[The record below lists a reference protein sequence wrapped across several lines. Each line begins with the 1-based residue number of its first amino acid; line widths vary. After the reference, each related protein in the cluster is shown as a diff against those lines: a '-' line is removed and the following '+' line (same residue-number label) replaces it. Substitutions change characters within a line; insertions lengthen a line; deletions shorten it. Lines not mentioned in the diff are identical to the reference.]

1 MAMTA
6 PNSSTTTATAPD
18 GQSYAA
24 PLATV
29 TTLFFMWGFLTC
41 LNDILV
47 PHLKS
52 IFDLNYAQAMLIQ
65 FAFFGAYFIF
75 SIPSAKII
83 DWIGYQRS
91 MVVGLLT
98 MGLGA
103 FLFVPAASV
112 PSFPLFLGALI
123 VLAAGITCLQVAAN
137 PYVTVLG
144 PPQTASSRL
153 NLTQAFNSLGTFLA
167 PSFGGLLILSATA
180 KSVTEIR
187 ALAPD
192 ALQTYRLH
200 EAATVKSPYVGLG
213 IALCVLAIAIGT
225 FKLPKIE
232 HAQHKVGE
240 KVNDSI
246 WRHPS
251 LIFGAIAIFV
261 YVGGEVSIGSFLV
274 NYFTQPEIGGLTEKM
289 AAGFVSL
296 YWGGAMVGRFFG
308 SAILSGAKAFYM
320 ALASVGGLLAFLI
333 LSWVGDNW
341 AQSLSAPAIHFNIGA
356 LWWEV
361 VRLFVNARPLF
372 ALIAVTG
379 LVLAVATAV
388 RGGHLVVRTG
398 TLLGICAVC
407 AAGLV
412 AISMLTNGH
421 TAMYSIILVGFFNS
435 IMFPSIF
442 TLGVAELGPLTG
454 DGSGI
459 MIMAIVGGAIIPVAQ
474 GAIADRIGIHHAFFL
489 PVICY
494 LYILFFALSGSKP
507 NSERY
512 AKA

>member
-1 MAMTA
+1 MAIAA
-6 PNSSTTTATAPD
+6 PNTSTAVQAP
-18 GQSYAA
+18 GTEQSYGA

-52 IFDLNYAQAMLIQ
+52 IFDLSYAQVMLIQ

-112 PSFPLFLGALI
+112 PSYPLFLGALI

-144 PPQTASSRL
+144 KPETASSRL

-167 PSFGGLLILSATA
+167 PFFGGLLILTTATM
-180 KSVTEIR
+180 SITEIR

-192 ALQTYRLH
+192 ALQAYRVS
-200 EAATVKSPYVGLG
+200 EAATVKMPYVGLG
-213 IALCVLAIAIGT
+213 IALVLLAIAIGS

-240 KVNDSI
+240 KVDDSI
-246 WRHPS
+246 WNHPN

-274 NYFTQPEIGGLTEKM
+274 NYFGQPEIGGLTEKV
-289 AAGFVSL
+289 AAGFVAL

-308 SAILSGAKAFYM
+308 SALLSGAKAAYM
-320 ALASVGGLLAFLI
+320 GLASVGGVLAFL
-333 LSWVGDNW
+333 LSTWVAHTWADNL
-341 AQSLSAPAIHFNIGA
+341 AAPAGHFSLVAVLWA
-356 LWWEV
+356 LV
-361 VRLFVNARPLF
+361 SILVTARPLF
-372 ALIAVTG
+372 ALVAV
-379 LVLAVATAV
+379 VAAILAILTALS
-388 RGGHLVVRTG
+388 GGHLVAPTG
-398 TLLGICAVC
+398 ALLGICAVC
-407 AAGLV
+407 AAALV
-412 AISMLTNGH
+412 AISMLTSGH
-421 TAMYSIILVGFFNS
+421 FAMYSIILVGFFNS

-454 DGSGI
+454 DGSGV

-474 GAIADRIGIHHAFFL
+474 GWIADHIGIHHAFFL

-507 NSERY
+507 NSQRY